1 MAAQPHS
8 QPSPQGAPTTPA
20 GAPSLAGVS
29 PAELLRL
36 DNQLCFPLY
45 ACSKEVVRS
54 YQPLLGPLGLTYTQ
68 YLCMMVLWEE
78 QVTSVRS
85 LGERLYLDSGTLTP
99 VLKKLEDR
107 GYVTRERSVADARV
121 LEVSLTPEGRA
132 LRDRAASVPPEMA
145 CHVHLSPEEAVELKR
160 LLVKVLTQV
169 RGGGAGGTG
178 TCAQTK
184 GEDGE

>member
-1 MAAQPHS
+1 ME
-8 QPSPQGAPTTPA
+8 GA
-20 GAPSLAGVS
+20 S

-45 ACSKEVVRS
+45 ACSKEVVHS

-78 QVTSVRS
+78 GAATVSH

-107 GYVTRERSVADARV
+107 GYITRERSVADARV
-121 LEVSLTPEGRA
+121 LEARLTPKGRD
-132 LRDRAASVPPEMA
+132 LRDRAASVPVAMA
-145 CHVHLSPEEAVELKR
+145 CHVHLTADEVAELKR
-160 LLVKVLTQV
+160 LLAKVIASV
-169 RGGGAGGTG
+169 RDGETNQATA
-178 TCAQTK
+178 CAQMKESDTQ
-184 GEDGE
+184 